1 MTTADRTRLPRTD
14 RYFEDYVPGDVYE
27 CGEMSVSREEIIDF
41 AQRWDPQPMHVD
53 PEAAAL
59 GRFAGLI
66 ASGWHTVAIAMRL
79 YVDHYLSA
87 VASLASPGTDEI
99 RWPNPVRPGDTIR
112 VRVKVM
118 EVIPS
123 RRGDRGTV
131 RAALE
136 ARNQHDQLVLTAS
149 MMSIVGTRP
158 SSAAL

>member
-1 MTTADRTRLPRTD
+1 MTMADRTRPPRTD
-14 RYFEDYVPGDVYE
+14 RYLEDYVPGDVYE
-27 CGEMSVSREEIIDF
+27 CGQMSVSREEIIDF

-59 GRFAGLI
+59 GRFGGLI
-66 ASGWHTVAIAMRL
+66 ASGWHTVVIAMRL

-99 RWPNPVRPGDTIR
+99 RWPHPVRPGDTIR

-118 EVIPS
+118 EVVPS
-123 RRGDRGTV
+123 RRGDRGVV

-136 ARNQHDQLVLTAS
+136 ALNQDDELVLTAS
-149 MMSIVGTRP
+149 MNSIVGRRP